1 MIIDMENVETMLYAE
16 NKWIHFLVLLKVLK
30 YEKREKRTK
39 FYDLFLIGVF
49 FCLVSFVSDSNLAIH
64 IRRTLVH
71 SRDLCELSQFN

>member
-1 MIIDMENVETMLYAE
+1 MDSL
-16 NKWIHFLVLLKVLK
+16 FGFVLNFKIRK
-30 YEKREKRTK
+30 EREKNTK

-49 FCLVSFVSDSNLAIH
+49 FCLVSFVSDFNLAIH